1 MRVYSYLF
9 ILLSLLI
16 LGCDR
21 NPGLPSDGQSQDD
34 FMPAGF
40 AVALTQQEFDALS
53 AEKKYQVGDKLY
65 STLYKGLGVNEFFD
79 LSRGMSSLTV
89 KQTGFIDQ
97 ARISLKT
104 ALSKTARDAIDDII
118 DGKDENN
125 NPNPNV
131 AKYTFDE
138 DRPRQLPLARIHE
151 YPLSR
156 DGFVEWMAYFLVNT
170 IMFSPALE
178 MESTGIGDV
187 QNTFRTL
194 ANNIS
199 ERMNV
204 RQIIRGHLSTV
215 ARWRVSRSPE
225 NHALEAFELY
235 LGLFKT
241 EEDSRKGGIAC
252 KEWFLTDGDDGYQ
265 LVRTDDV
272 NDEPQVIL
280 SDYFVTSCA
289 NLYDIVAGHPLL
301 MPRVTEVIVNY
312 LMADRSSEDRLQ
324 MVQSIVASG
333 AQTFEDIF
341 KGILF
346 SKEYLLNTERVRGF
360 EESMLPLLGKF
371 RWNPSDPGMN
381 GDINR
386 SVFSNLSSRR
396 REFSQMFMGQMGWNS
411 MSLKIGRTQDVPT
424 DALSFA
430 NYHKALRE
438 RVLMERD
445 AYQHNLLYENIN
457 NSQTVAAN
465 FQQMTPDGFLD
476 FIFLTSLQRR
486 TTADEKTDLINL
498 FSPVSGGLSWL
509 QNNAQTN
516 TLVIRADRY
525 DDIMLV
531 TLDYISRLPEFYYFK
546 TVN

>member
-1 MRVYSYLF
+1 MKVYSYL
-9 ILLSLLI
+9 IIMLSLLAS
-16 LGCDR
+16 GCDR
-21 NPGLPSDGQSQDD
+21 NPGLPSDGQLQND
-34 FMPAGF
+34 FIPQGF
-40 AVALTQQEFDALS
+40 AGPLSQQEFDALS
-53 AEKKYQVGDKLY
+53 PEKQYQVADKLY
-65 STLYKGLGVNEFFD
+65 STVYKGLAINDFFD
-79 LSRGMSSLTV
+79 LSSGISTLRVQQS
-89 KQTGFIDQ
+89 GFLEQ
-97 ARISLKT
+97 ARTLLKT
-104 ALSKTARDAIDDII
+104 ELSENERKTIDDII

-125 NPNPNV
+125 NPDPDE
-131 AKYTFDE
+131 AKYLFDE

-156 DGFVEWMAYFLVNT
+156 DGFIEWIAYFLANT
-170 IMFSPALE
+170 ILFSPALE

-187 QNTFRTL
+187 QNTFRSL
-194 ANNIS
+194 VSNIS
-199 ERMNV
+199 ERQTV
-204 RQIIRGHLSTV
+204 RQIIRGHLPTV

-235 LGLFKT
+235 LGLFET

-252 KEWFLTDGDDGYQ
+252 KEWFLTDADEGYQ

-272 NDEPQVIL
+272 NTEPQVIL
-280 SDYFVTSCA
+280 NDYFVTSCTD
-289 NLYDIVAGHPLL
+289 LYDVVAGHPLL

-312 LMADRSSEDRLQ
+312 LMADRSTADRLQ
-324 MVQSIVASG
+324 MVQSIVESG

-360 EESMLPLLGKF
+360 EENMLSLLGKF
-371 RWNPSDPGMN
+371 QWNPTDPGMN
-381 GDINR
+381 GDINGNIFR
-386 SVFSNLSSRR
+386 NMSSRG
-396 REFSQMFMGQMGWNS
+396 REFSQMFMGEMGWNS
-411 MSLKIGRTQDVPT
+411 MSLKIGRTPEVPT

-445 AYQHNLLYENIN
+445 AYQQNLLYENFN
-457 NSQTVAAN
+457 TNRTLVAD
-465 FQQMTPDGFLD
+465 FQQMSPADFLD
-476 FIFLTSLQRR
+476 FIFLTAVQRR
-486 TTADEKTDLINL
+486 ALADEKTDLINL
-498 FSPVSGGLSWL
+498 FSPVSGGLFWL
-509 QNNAQTN
+509 QNDTQTN
-516 TLVIRADRY
+516 TLVIRQDRH